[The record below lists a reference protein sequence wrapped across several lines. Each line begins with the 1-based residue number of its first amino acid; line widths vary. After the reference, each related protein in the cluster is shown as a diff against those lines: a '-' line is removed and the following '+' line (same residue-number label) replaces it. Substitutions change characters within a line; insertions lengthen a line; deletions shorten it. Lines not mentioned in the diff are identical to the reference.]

1 MEAMTMHRTKL
12 TLHSQ
17 FQVGRVDPRIFGGFL
32 EHMGRAVY
40 QGVYEPESK
49 HADEDG
55 FRQDV
60 LSALRRLQMTTM
72 RYPGGNF
79 ASGYHWMDGI
89 GPKSARPVVR
99 ELAWQSIEPN
109 QVGTDEYISLC
120 KKMGWAPMLTVNLG
134 TGTPEEARD
143 WLEYCNAPAGTRY
156 SNLRR
161 ENGSPDPHDVKLWC
175 LGNEMDGPWQLGH
188 VPADQYAIRA
198 QQAAMMMK
206 NVDPS
211 IELVVCG
218 SCSVDL
224 PTYIDW
230 DRQVLE
236 YIGNFADYISL
247 HRYVGNRSGDTA
259 DFLAV
264 TNSIDKQ
271 IEEMDA
277 VCRFVQAKS
286 RSSKRAYL
294 CFDEWNVWYKNM
306 EMDGRGKFAPHLI
319 EEIYNLEDALVV
331 AGFLNSFIR
340 HADAVKIANIAQ
352 IVNIIAPLQTRGDDL
367 LVQTIFHPFEMYSR
381 RREGTS
387 LRVISDGPEYTSASH
402 GTTSVVDAS
411 AILNGDSLH
420 VFATNRSL
428 DQSVRVE
435 VNLADGQIIT
445 LDNGELLTGPSAD
458 AANTFEHPETIRPQ
472 AFTAVEITDGQATF
486 DLPPLSL
493 AALTLRCDL

>member
-1 MEAMTMHRTKL
+1 MQTTKL

-17 FQVGRVDPRIFGGFL
+17 FQIGRVDPRIFGGFL

-40 QGVYEPESK
+40 EGVYEPESPY
-49 HADEDG
+49 ADEDG

-109 QVGTDEYISLC
+109 QFGTEEYIRLC
-120 KKMGWAPMLTVNLG
+120 GKMGWTPMLTVNLG
-134 TGTPEEARD
+134 TGTPEEARN
-143 WLEYCNAPAGTRY
+143 WVEYCNAPAGTRY
-156 SNLRR
+156 SNLRS
-161 ENGSPDPHDVKLWC
+161 ENGSPDPHAVKLWC

-188 VPADQYAIRA
+188 VPAGQYAIRA
-198 QQAAMMMK
+198 QQAAKMMK
-206 NVDPS
+206 DIDPS
-211 IELVVCG
+211 IELVLCG
-218 SCSVDL
+218 SCSIDL
-224 PTYIDW
+224 PTYMVW

-236 YIGNFADYISL
+236 YLGNLADYISL
-247 HRYVGNRSGDTA
+247 HRYVGNRSGNTA

-264 TNSIDKQ
+264 TNSINRQ
-271 IEEMDA
+271 IEEMDS

-286 RSSKRAYL
+286 RSSRRSYL

-306 EMDGRGKFAPHLI
+306 ETDGRGKFAPHLI

-340 HADAVKIANIAQ
+340 HADVVKIANIAQ
-352 IVNIIAPLQTRGDDL
+352 IVNIIAPLQTRGNDL
-367 LVQTIFHPFEMYSR
+367 LVQTIFYPFEMYSR
-381 RREGTS
+381 RKEGTS
-387 LRVISDGPEYTSASH
+387 LSVRTEGPEYSSPSH
-402 GTTSVVDAS
+402 GITSIIDSS
-411 AILNGDSLH
+411 AILNGEHLH

-428 DQSVRVE
+428 DESARVE
-435 VNLADGQIIT
+435 LNLADGQINA
-445 LDNGELLTGPSAD
+445 LMNGDLLTGPAPD

-472 AFTAVEITDGQATF
+472 TITALEIVDGHASF
-486 DLPPLSL
+486 ELPPLSL
-493 AALTLRCDL
+493 AALTLRYGK